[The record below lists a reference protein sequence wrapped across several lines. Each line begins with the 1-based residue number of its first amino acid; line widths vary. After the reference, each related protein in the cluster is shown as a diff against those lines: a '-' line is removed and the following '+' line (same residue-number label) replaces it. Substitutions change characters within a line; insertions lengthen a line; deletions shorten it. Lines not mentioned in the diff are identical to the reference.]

1 MGKLNKKIK
10 PYLLIVAL
18 IMLLFS
24 LAAGTY
30 AWFTSNRKVDTSRA
44 TAKSGTANVE
54 LQISSYGGDD
64 FVSSDR
70 AQIVQVNTAD
80 GEYLLPVTTADCKT
94 FSQAVAF
101 ENGYAVSFKKL
112 ENEENIYHGRIYIRA
127 LAAGDF
133 AGKKMYLYLD
143 ESEKPIN
150 EQLGGIWNKAAR
162 LGLSFDGGSAI
173 ILRGEENTTFTGNTK
188 IDGNILDHGK
198 VVAYRKGS
206 FVRADDPSVNIADC
220 VINTES
226 MQGAVMPLAEIEM
239 NKIYSLDIFV
249 YLEGC
254 DPDCDD
260 SASFSQGN
268 LNLAFY
274 GIVN

>member
-1 MGKLNKKIK
+1 MNKKIK
-10 PYLLIVAL
+10 SYLLIVAL
-18 IMLLFS
+18 VMLLFS

-30 AWFTSNRKVDTSRA
+30 AWFTSNRTVDTSRA

-54 LQISSYGGDD
+54 LQISSYGGDN

-70 AQIVQVNTAD
+70 AQIVQVNNAD
-80 GEYLLPVTTADCKT
+80 REYLLPVTTADCKT

-150 EQLGGIWNKAAR
+150 EQLGGLWNKAAR

-173 ILRGEENTTFTGNTK
+173 ILRGEENTTSAGNTK
-188 IDGNILDHGK
+188 IDGNILTHGK
-198 VVAYRKGS
+198 VVTYRNGS
-206 FVRADDPSVNIADC
+206 FARADDPSVNIADC

-226 MQGAVMPLAEIEM
+226 IRAAVMPLAEIEM

-260 SASFSQGN
+260 RASFSQGN

-274 GIVN
+274 GIIN

>member
-1 MGKLNKKIK
+1 MPKLNKKVK
-10 PYLLIVAL
+10 SYLLIVAL

-24 LAAGTY
+24 AAAGTY
-30 AWFTSNRKVDTSRA
+30 AWFTSNRAVDTSRA

-54 LQISSYGGDD
+54 LQISSYGGDN
-64 FVSSDR
+64 FTSSDE
-70 AQIVQVNTAD
+70 AQIVQINNAD
-80 GEYLLPVTTADCKT
+80 REYLLPVTTADCKT
-94 FSQAVAF
+94 FSEAVSF
-101 ENGYAVSFKKL
+101 EDGYAVSFKKL

-127 LAAGDF
+127 VGTGDF
-133 AGKKMYLYLD
+133 ADKKMSLYLD

-150 EQLGGIWNKAAR
+150 EQLGGLWGKATR
-162 LGLSFDGGSAI
+162 LGLSFDGGSAV
-173 ILRGEENTTFTGNTK
+173 ILRGEENSSSAGNTK
-188 IDGNILDHGK
+188 IDGNILTGGK
-198 VVAYRKGS
+198 VVACRNGS
-206 FVRADDPSVNIADC
+206 FVRADDPSVSIADC

-226 MQGAVMPLAEIEM
+226 MSAAVMPLAEIEM

-274 GIVN
+274 GIIN